1 MCDMPQV
8 TPMVPKAAASLLP
21 VITMKIF
28 GRKNQE
34 GVLIKAPDQ
43 KLECEEKWSLQLL
56 HESTK
61 KLQMLL
67 ENVQMNF

>member
-1 MCDMPQV
+1 MWY
-8 TPMVPKAAASLLP
+8 ASSDSNGAQSSS
-21 VITMKIF
+21 IASMKIF

-56 HESTK
+56 HESTE

-67 ENVQMNF
+67 EKMQMNF

>member
-1 MCDMPQV
+1 MHRAAMMSQV
-8 TPMVPKAAASLLP
+8 TPIVPKVAAPLP

-43 KLECEEKWSLQLL
+43 KLECEEK
-56 HESTK
+56 
-61 KLQMLL
+61 
-67 ENVQMNF
+67 

>member
-1 MCDMPQV
+1 
-8 TPMVPKAAASLLP
+8 MVPKAAASLLP
-21 VITMKIF
+21 VITMKLF

-43 KLECEEKWSLQLL
+43 KLECEGKWSLQLL
-56 HESTK
+56 HE

-67 ENVQMNF
+67 ENMQMNF

>member
-1 MCDMPQV
+1 
-8 TPMVPKAAASLLP
+8 MVPKAAASLLP

-43 KLECEEKWSLQLL
+43 KLECEGKWSFAAAPWKAADVTWKHADELL
-56 HESTK
+56 I
-61 KLQMLL
+61 
-67 ENVQMNF
+67 

>member
-1 MCDMPQV
+1 MIYE
-8 TPMVPKAAASLLP
+8 
-21 VITMKIF
+21 ITMKIF

-43 KLECEEKWSLQLL
+43 KLECEGKWSLQLL
-56 HESTK
+56 HE

-67 ENVQMNF
+67 ENMQMNF